1 MEMLKDS
8 GCSHADRNP
17 ELPERGRHETS
28 SGRVSSCSM
37 EFIPHEIDQDV
48 FVLVADGGINRD
60 NAKVFTNDVEAMVSN
75 GFNKLIIDCSKL
87 EYISSTGL
95 GTLLVLSKRMKAAG
109 GDVKLCSLKG
119 IVAQALQLIRLDHL
133 FGIYPDLGQARLAFR
148 SVEEQ
153 PSDGEV

>member
-1 MEMLKDS
+1 
-8 GCSHADRNP
+8 
-17 ELPERGRHETS
+17 
-28 SGRVSSCSM
+28 
-37 EFIPHEIDQDV
+37 
-48 FVLVADGGINRD
+48 
-60 NAKVFTNDVEAMVSN
+60 MVSN
-75 GFNKLIIDCSKL
+75 GQQADHRLFEL

-153 PSDGEV
+153 PSDGEA